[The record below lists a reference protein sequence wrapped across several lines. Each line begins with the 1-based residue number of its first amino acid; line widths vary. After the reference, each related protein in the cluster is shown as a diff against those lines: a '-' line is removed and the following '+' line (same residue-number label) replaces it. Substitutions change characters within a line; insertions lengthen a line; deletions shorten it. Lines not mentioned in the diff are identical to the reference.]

1 MNTIFSYSFGQDSI
15 DKISDFLVSEAAKG
29 YDLSKTACVF
39 GGKRPALFLRRAISK
54 KLKKS
59 FLPPKIFSIV
69 EFIEHINSKKKSFQ
83 KLSSLDSSF
92 LIYTLSKKY
101 FPDLIKGKDSFAEF
115 ISWAEEIASFI
126 EQLDLENI
134 KNSSLEEIQKSAQ
147 IGYEVPSGVNKLLQ
161 NIVFLR
167 EKYHKH
173 LLKANIYSRGLLHLN
188 ASACVDEDSL
198 ADFEK
203 IIFCNLFYLHSTEKE
218 LIREIFSQKKGICF
232 FEGSADEWSVLKENE
247 KFLQTPIKAKTHCP
261 SFNLSLYQGF
271 DIHSQVCLVREILKK
286 LDTKDE
292 TVIVLPRPDT
302 LIPLLGEIEPL
313 LDEFNVSLGH
323 PLKRNPLYALLSSL
337 RKAQESRN
345 NNRYYTKDY
354 LAILREPLIKN
365 LKLSES
371 TSITRVLIHKL
382 EEILKGM
389 EETSIGGSLF
399 LTLGE
404 IENEFLIYENTIK
417 TLRNMDIYLEIEEC
431 KTILKRLHDVFFR
444 NWEAISDF
452 SSFSSVLES
461 LLDELISKS
470 KLLNSSYNIKVV
482 EVLENIKDEFQQVI
496 FSKDKFKPTEIW
508 DIFQKKLE
516 SEKVS
521 FIGSPL
527 RGVQILG
534 LFETRSLSFKNV
546 IILDVNEGLL
556 PQLKVYQ
563 PLIPREVMLNLGLN
577 RLEKEEEMQRYHF
590 MRLVNSA
597 ENVHLVYVESPEKEK
612 SRFIEELLWLKQR
625 ECKKID
631 VFTIPKASFSLEV
644 LAEKVEVAK
653 TAQIIDFIKGAV
665 FSASRLNTYLRC
677 PLEFYYQYILGLR
690 EDQDLLDDPQSSC
703 IGIFIHKLLEETFHT
718 FLGKKPLIDSKFKK
732 YFLKKLED
740 NFRRELAPR
749 MRSDSLFLKKIIENR
764 LSRFLDIEAQ
774 RDIAEVIALEQDR
787 KGTLKINN
795 ELFKFT
801 YTIDR
806 IDKLSDESLVVI
818 DYKTGSADIMPK
830 KLSILKDMNMDRD
843 SINNKIKSF
852 QLPLYYHF
860 IAKDFPNCSVNA
872 QVYNL
877 RTLERKPFISEEDYP
892 KKEEFM
898 NICFD
903 SLEQIFSELL
913 DPDVPFR
920 PSYGNSYCQYC
931 AFSGLCK

>member
-1 MNTIFSYSFGQDSI
+1 MNTIFSHSFGQDSI
-15 DKISDFLVSEAAKG
+15 DKISDFLVTEATKD
-29 YDLSKTACVF
+29 YDLSKIACVF

-59 FLPPKIFSIV
+59 FLPPKIFSID
-69 EFIEHINSKKKSFQ
+69 EFIEHINFKKKSFRR
-83 KLSSLDSSF
+83 LSNLDSAF
-92 LIYTLSKKY
+92 LIYTFSKKY
-101 FPDLIKGKDSFAEF
+101 FPDLTKGKNSFSEF

-134 KNSSLEEIQKSAQ
+134 KNSSLEKIEKSAQ

-173 LLKANIYSRGLLHLN
+173 LLEANIYSRGLLYLN
-188 ASACVDEDSL
+188 ASACVDEDL
-198 ADFEK
+198 LVDFEK

-218 LIREIFSQKKGICF
+218 LVRKICSQKKGICF
-232 FEGSADEWSVLKENE
+232 FEGSVDEWSVLRENE
-247 KFLQTPIKAKTHCP
+247 EFLQTPIKAKPYCP

-271 DIHSQVCLVREILKK
+271 DIHSQVCLIREILKK
-286 LDTKDE
+286 IENKDK
-292 TVIVLPRPDT
+292 TVIVLPRSDV
-302 LIPLLGEIEPL
+302 LMPLLGEIEPL
-313 LDEFNVSLGH
+313 LDEFNVSLGY
-323 PLKRNPLYALLSSL
+323 PLKRNPLYALFSSL

-345 NNRYYTKDY
+345 KGRYYTKDY
-354 LAILREPLIKN
+354 LAILREPLVKN
-365 LKLSES
+365 LKLSKAN
-371 TSITRVLIHKL
+371 SITRVLVHKL
-382 EEILKGM
+382 EEILKGA

-404 IENEFLIYENTIK
+404 IENEDLIYENTIK
-417 TLRNMDIYLEIEEC
+417 TLSNMNIYLEIGEC
-431 KTILKRLHDVFFR
+431 KSILKRLHDMFFCD
-444 NWEAISDF
+444 WEAISDF
-452 SSFSSVLES
+452 SSFSSVLGN
-461 LLDELISKS
+461 LLEELISKS
-470 KLLNSSYNIKVV
+470 MLLNSSYSIKVV
-482 EVLENIKDEFQQVI
+482 EVLENMKDEFQQVI
-496 FSKDKFKPTEIW
+496 FSKDKFKPNEIW
-508 DIFQKKLE
+508 DIFQKNLE
-516 SEKVS
+516 SKKVS

-556 PQLKVYQ
+556 PQLKVYH

-590 MRLVNSA
+590 MRLINSA
-597 ENVHLVYVESPEKEK
+597 ENVHLIYEKSPEKEK
-612 SRFIEELLWLKQR
+612 SRFIEELLWRKQE

-631 VFTIPKASFSLEV
+631 VFTIPKVSFSLEV
-644 LAEKVEVAK
+644 LAEKVEIAK
-653 TAQIIDFIKGAV
+653 TTQIIDFIRGAV

-703 IGIFIHKLLEETFHT
+703 IGTFIHKLLEETFYT

-732 YFLKKLED
+732 YFFKKLED
-740 NFRRELAPR
+740 NFKRELAPR

-774 RDIAEVIALEQDR
+774 RDIVEVIALEQNR

-795 ELFKFT
+795 EFFKFI

-806 IDKLSDESLVVI
+806 IDKLLDGSIVVI
-818 DYKTGSADIMPK
+818 DYKTGSADFTPK
-830 KLSILKDMNMDRD
+830 KLSVLKDMSMDRD
-843 SINNKIKSF
+843 SIGKKIKSF

-860 IAKDFPNCSVNA
+860 ITKDFPNCLVNA
-872 QVYNL
+872 EVYSL
-877 RTLERKPFISEEDYP
+877 RTLERKPLISEEDYP
-892 KKEEFM
+892 KKDEFM
-898 NICFD
+898 NICFGA
-903 SLEQIFSELL
+903 LEKIFSELL
-913 DPDVPFR
+913 DPDIPFR
-920 PSYGNSYCQYC
+920 PNYGNNYCQYC